1 MVSSERKELQVDGR
15 PELPEAIKA
24 GILAMVE
31 VATD

>member
-15 PELPEAIKA
+15 PELSEAIKA
-24 GILAMVE
+24 GILAIIK